1 MFVLM
6 TTTLTKEG
14 HLVLPRELW
23 TKRRLRP
30 GDDFE
35 IITTEDEPDEII
47 LRRVA
52 KAPSPDLVDHLLT
65 CPVKD
70 FMPRVRRKTEPRR
83 KLRL

>member
-1 MFVLM
+1 M
-6 TTTLTKEG
+6 TTTLTKQG

-23 TKRRLRP
+23 TKRHLRP

-35 IITTEDEPDEII
+35 ILTAEDEPEEIV

-52 KAPSPDLVDHLLT
+52 KAPSADLVDHLLA

-70 FMPRVRRKTEPRR
+70 FMPRVRRQAEPMR
-83 KLRL
+83 KVRL